1 MNPSPIFLRQKIS
14 QTIRQKQIGRIKLA
28 HFLSLPEGEFR
39 KLIAEIEDRPLFQ
52 ELMHKC
58 KVIGYRKFTG
68 IRIPPSFSF
77 NEQISPSANFDLENL
92 LHENPKTISVL
103 KKVGAIIGMDRFGQ
117 LLYRGTNVNEIIDE
131 CKLTKKEGEI
141 FKAFLNKFELEKI
154 TRGAQDSFAGENVP
168 LSTRRTFTIA
178 IIKKE
183 GDELVIY
190 PYSEKDYLVKGRYHI
205 NYNQFEQLCKEKQIS
220 QEKINRVPKILRMLN
235 LINQRTTTIYRIIH
249 YIKEKQDGY
258 LSSGNIDNLKPLTR
272 RELADKMGIHPSS
285 ITRVMFNKS
294 IITPQGEEKP
304 LRFFFPSRKEIVKG
318 WIKNLI
324 EEERNLL
331 QKGILQRPLTDEL
344 IKTKLYQNH
353 HIIPSRRAVAEYRKE
368 LKIPASSKRK

>member
-39 KLIAEIEDRPLFQ
+39 KLIAEIEDSPLFQ

-68 IRIPPSFSF
+68 IRIPPSLSF
-77 NEQISPSANFDLENL
+77 NEQISPSDSFDLEDL

-168 LSTRRTFTIA
+168 LSARRTFTIA

-183 GDELVIY
+183 GDGLVIY

-220 QEKINRVPKILRMLN
+220 QEKINRVPKILRTLN

-249 YIKEKQDGY
+249 YIKKKQD
-258 LSSGNIDNLKPLTR
+258 D
-272 RELADKMGIHPSS
+272 
-285 ITRVMFNKS
+285 
-294 IITPQGEEKP
+294 
-304 LRFFFPSRKEIVKG
+304 
-318 WIKNLI
+318 
-324 EEERNLL
+324 
-331 QKGILQRPLTDEL
+331 
-344 IKTKLYQNH
+344 
-353 HIIPSRRAVAEYRKE
+353 
-368 LKIPASSKRK
+368 